1 MPIWQRLSHPHILPF
16 RGVNMTLF
24 QLALVY
30 DLSENG
36 DIIQYTASHPG
47 ASPIVLVSIATATAE
62 SRAVADP
69 GYAR

>member
-1 MPIWQRLSHPHILPF
+1 
-16 RGVNMTLF
+16 MTLF

-47 ASPIVLVSIATATAE
+47 ASPIVLVSIATVTAE
-62 SRAVADP
+62 RRVVTDP
-69 GYAR
+69 GHAR